1 MTREELFF
9 ARDLFDT
16 ILSNK
21 GRLEDLKK
29 DLATFKKQI
38 GYPVM
43 TFDMSDMTIKVYRN
57 DVIKCMENEIADFEN
72 KINEQLE
79 KFSKL

>member
-1 MTREELFF
+1 MTREELLR
-9 ARDLFDT
+9 AKDLYESISLDEKK
-16 ILSNK
+16 IA
-21 GRLEDLKK
+21 ELKK
-29 DLATFKKQI
+29 DLATFKKEI

-57 DVIKCMENEIADFEN
+57 DVIKCMENEIADLFN
-72 KINEQLE
+72 KINEQIE

>member
-21 GRLEDLKK
+21 KRLGDLKK
-29 DLATFKKQI
+29 DLATFKKEI
-38 GYPVM
+38 SYPVM

-57 DVIKCMENEIADFEN
+57 DVIKCMEDQIADFEN